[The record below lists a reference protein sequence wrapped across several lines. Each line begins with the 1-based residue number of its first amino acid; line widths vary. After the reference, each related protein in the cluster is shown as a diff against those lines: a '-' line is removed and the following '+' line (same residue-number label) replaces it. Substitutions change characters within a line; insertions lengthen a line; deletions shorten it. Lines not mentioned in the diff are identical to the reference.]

1 MSLRDIRVQE
11 TIPIHWTG
19 FSSTSPVNDPMRG
32 RHSRRGIA
40 SSGLSANTRV
50 ETLRGPVI
58 ARELQIG
65 DQVKTYGG
73 GFSTLRWVGTSRVAD
88 EASVPMRRT
97 SFDGHESSTLV
108 TSDQLVLVSH
118 YQTEI
123 LFGANEVLCPAIHLA
138 DIGMFSPDPTVN
150 PIFVHLLFDTY
161 ELVKCGD
168 DWLESL
174 RPNMD
179 QIVAEDAKT
188 AQEILSHLPKL
199 VSQQGRAA
207 YVRTRPVL
215 DEREVALLFG

>member
-1 MSLRDIRVQE
+1 
-11 TIPIHWTG
+11 
-19 FSSTSPVNDPMRG
+19 MRG

-50 ETLRGPVI
+50 ETLRGPVA

-73 GFSTLRWVGTSRVAD
+73 GFSTLRWVGTSRLAED
-88 EASVPMRRT
+88 AGLPMRRT
-97 SFDGHESSTLV
+97 SFDGRESSTLV

-118 YQTEI
+118 AQNDA
-123 LFGANEVLCPAIHLA
+123 LFGTSEVLCPAMHLA
-138 DIGMFSPDPTVN
+138 AAGVFTPDPTVN
-150 PIFVHLLFDTY
+150 PTIVHLLFDTY

-168 DWLESL
+168 DWVESL

-179 QIVAEDAKT
+179 QIRSEDAET
-188 AQEILSHLPKL
+188 AQEILLHLPKL
-199 VSQQGRAA
+199 VSHQGRAA

-215 DEREVALLFG
+215 DEREVALLFGS